1 MQAIPIALIAL
12 QNAQDEV
19 LLLKRESD
27 VHCPDVWSFPG
38 GKVEQDEEVLE
49 AAKRELKEEAGL
61 TASHWQFIGTHAHG
75 YKDKNLVFSLF
86 VCQTKQSEVHAES
99 EYLWCPIHQLQ
110 AMAMPEANHMLVQ
123 MLLRFIQ
130 QQS

>member
-19 LLLKRESD
+19 LLLKRKSD

-38 GKVEQDEEVLE
+38 GKVEQGEKALE
-49 AAKRELKEEAGL
+49 AAKRELKEETGL
-61 TASHWQFIGTHAHG
+61 IASHWQLIGTHTHG
-75 YKDKNLVFSLF
+75 YNDRNLAFSLF
-86 VCQTKQSEVHAES
+86 LCQTKQGTIHAES
-99 EYLWCPIHQLQ
+99 EYLWCPIQQLQ
-110 AMAMPEANHMLVQ
+110 AMNMPEANHVLVQ
-123 MLLRFIQ
+123 MLLRFTQ